1 MEFICSNSK
10 CRERLEIADE
20 YAGQNTQCPF
30 CQATVTVPV
39 LPQRRSKR
47 MSRTLAW
54 GFGAL
59 GALAVVTAGIILF
72 MKLQVGRHD
81 SDSDAD
87 ADSVVGNSPEPA
99 YNGTIPDNAPTLH
112 VAWEYPDWSL
122 PFLVAQHRG
131 YFAKRGIKIVAFD
144 ISSVARVDGTRVVRL
159 QDHDILNGSSFIP
172 IADESIY
179 MRDKFTPEDVNL
191 LHPLAITKKG
201 AMVKGVVVRK
211 SANIKKWRDFNGK
224 TGIWYSDDLSG
235 GTVIGAALKKEGA
248 KIGGESRYSS
258 GGDPVKGFE
267 EDTTALGLYTWGGE
281 IKALMRRRPN
291 DFALLSV
298 NPEAHYIVNPFFVG
312 GSFVNLKRLGERQE
326 LVQKY
331 AEAIDAAIDFI
342 RSDSQGALAIVPTF
356 TRRSPEAASR
366 LSVLHFYKSTDL
378 INLDALREIAGTNV
392 SNYLSPIQRA
402 KRSSAQP

>member
-47 MSRTLAW
+47 ISRTLAW

-59 GALAVVTAGIILF
+59 GALAVVTVGIILF
-72 MKLQVGRHD
+72 TKLQVGRHD

-99 YNGTIPDNAPTLH
+99 YNGTLPNNAPTLH

-144 ISSVARVDGTRVVRL
+144 IGSVARVDGTRVVRL
-159 QDHDILNGSSFIP
+159 QDHDILSGSNFIP

-179 MRDKFTPEDVNL
+179 MREKFTPDVVNI
-191 LHPLAITKKG
+191 LHPFAITKKSS
-201 AMVKGVVVRK
+201 MVKGVVLRK
-211 SANIKKWRDFNGK
+211 SANIKKWQDFNGK
-224 TGIWYSDDLSG
+224 TGKWYLDDLSG
-235 GTVIGAALKKEGA
+235 GGVISAALKKEGV
-248 KIGGESRYSS
+248 KTGEETRYAS
-258 GGDPVKGFE
+258 GGDPIKGFE
-267 EDTTALGLYTWGGE
+267 EDPTALGLYTWGGG
-281 IKALMRRRPN
+281 IKALMQRRPN

-298 NPEAHYIVNPFFVG
+298 NPEAQYIANPYFVG
-312 GSFVNLKRLGERQE
+312 CSYANIHRLGDRQE
-326 LVQKY
+326 LLGKY

-342 RSDSQGALAIVPTF
+342 RRDGQGALAIVPTF
-356 TRRSPEAASR
+356 TRRSPEEASR
-366 LSVLHFYKSTDL
+366 LSILHFYKSTDF
-378 INLDALREIAGTNV
+378 INLEAIKESVTTNA
-392 SNYLSPIQRA
+392 SEYLSPIQRA
-402 KRSSAQP
+402 KRSPAQR